1 MRAVGAG
8 AERQGPTSAAPAT
21 MRGMYYRETTR
32 VGPCY
37 HCKVSTV
44 FACMS
49 CENFVC
55 PDCNKTHDNYSDH
68 EQILKSKPGG

>member
-1 MRAVGAG
+1 MN
-8 AERQGPTSAAPAT
+8 
-21 MRGMYYRETTR
+21 YRETTR

-37 HCKVSTV
+37 HCKSATV

-55 PDCNKTHDNYSDH
+55 PQCTKQHDNYADH

>member
-1 MRAVGAG
+1 MD
-8 AERQGPTSAAPAT
+8 
-21 MRGMYYRETTR
+21 YRETTR

-37 HCKVSTV
+37 HCGAATV
-44 FACMS
+44 QACMA

-55 PDCNKTHDNYSDH
+55 PKCEQTHNVYQDH

>member
-1 MRAVGAG
+1 MLR
-8 AERQGPTSAAPAT
+8 
-21 MRGMYYRETTR
+21 MYYRETTR